1 MNKKSI
7 LAMSV
12 AAALSSMALSPIVVA
27 DNTTA
32 VVRGT
37 VQDGAG
43 TTVEVVDTSRGVS
56 RSYDITDG
64 RFQFRS
70 LQPGTYEVRVVR
82 DGNTVDTQ
90 IVTVALGGEANVV
103 MAGSAQAMEEVVVM
117 GERRQAADTAL
128 AEQGIVISAEDLALL
143 PVARDLNSVALLAP
157 GVSRGDNAFGS
168 NVSFSGSSVAENTT
182 YVNGLN
188 ITNFRNGLGFSEVP
202 FEAYS
207 QFEVKSGG
215 YGAKY
220 GRSTGGVINAI
231 IKSGTNDFQVGA
243 SAYLEKPMGDKEET
257 YASNTARNTYGE
269 NNFNIFA
276 SGALIEDRLF
286 FYALAQ
292 QKEYDGESYGKLS
305 GRAFKSSESTTFW
318 LANLQGY
325 ITDNHRIELLAFN
338 DEADFITDTFEYDYP
353 TDTLDAN
360 LGQSI
365 NSTGGMNWVATYVG
379 QLTNDLELQVKVGE
393 NEQNRTSLPATAVYP
408 VVYNYDGGFQAQGL
422 WTDFTV
428 SEGTDTRKMARVD
441 LSWDFGDH
449 FIEAGFD
456 YEKNTTID
464 QTVLSGGAYYLKD
477 PTGVYNASVIGSE
490 RPNYRLRT
498 YNNGGSFDVETSAL
512 YLSDTWRVTDN
523 VTLELGVRNET
534 FTNFN
539 ANGEEFISM
548 ENQWAPRF
556 AARWDVNDRSNV
568 FATLGMYYLPV
579 ASNTNARLSGGET
592 YIHEYF
598 AWDGVSVDPVT
609 DAPINGGAL
618 LETVTFADGS
628 VPDTRSLTDVNIEPM
643 YQSEIMLGYQYLLN
657 DEWTLGVTGVYRE
670 LQTSIEDVAIDAAV
684 IDYYNSTGSWDSS
697 LVGGSSVEEVFTG
710 FHQYVLTNPG
720 NDMTVYIPEMEE
732 FVDLTKSQLG
742 YPDAERK
749 YTALEFSFARD
760 MVDNW
765 TVSGSYVLASS
776 EGNNEG
782 YVRSDNGQDDA
793 GLTTNFDQPGLTDFA
808 YGKLPNDR
816 LHTFKAYG
824 LYQLDMGL
832 NLSANFVF
840 QTGRPKNCFGIH
852 PTDAFAAEY
861 GDESFY
867 CYNPE
872 TGVSDPSPRGSKG
885 RTDNVYS
892 LDLGASYTFDF
903 NHSELRV
910 GLDVFNV
917 FHNQAITEVNES
929 EPRANEYYGLPTSY
943 QRGRSARFS
952 VNYLFH

>member
-1 MNKKSI
+1 
-7 LAMSV
+7 
-12 AAALSSMALSPIVVA
+12 
-27 DNTTA
+27 
-32 VVRGT
+32 
-37 VQDGAG
+37 
-43 TTVEVVDTSRGVS
+43 
-56 RSYDITDG
+56 
-64 RFQFRS
+64 
-70 LQPGTYEVRVVR
+70 
-82 DGNTVDTQ
+82 
-90 IVTVALGGEANVV
+90 
-103 MAGSAQAMEEVVVM
+103 
-117 GERRQAADTAL
+117 
-128 AEQGIVISAEDLALL
+128 
-143 PVARDLNSVALLAP
+143 
-157 GVSRGDNAFGS
+157 
-168 NVSFSGSSVAENTT
+168 
-182 YVNGLN
+182 
-188 ITNFRNGLGFSEVP
+188 
-202 FEAYS
+202 
-207 QFEVKSGG
+207 
-215 YGAKY
+215 
-220 GRSTGGVINAI
+220 
-231 IKSGTNDFQVGA
+231 
-243 SAYLEKPMGDKEET
+243 
-257 YASNTARNTYGE
+257 
-269 NNFNIFA
+269 
-276 SGALIEDRLF
+276 
-286 FYALAQ
+286 
-292 QKEYDGESYGKLS
+292 
-305 GRAFKSSESTTFW
+305 
-318 LANLQGY
+318 
-325 ITDNHRIELLAFN
+325 
-338 DEADFITDTFEYDYP
+338 
-353 TDTLDAN
+353 
-360 LGQSI
+360 
-365 NSTGGMNWVATYVG
+365 
-379 QLTNDLELQVKVGE
+379 
-393 NEQNRTSLPATAVYP
+393 
-408 VVYNYDGGFQAQGL
+408 
-422 WTDFTV
+422 
-428 SEGTDTRKMARVD
+428 
-441 LSWDFGDH
+441 
-449 FIEAGFD
+449 
-456 YEKNTTID
+456 
-464 QTVLSGGAYYLKD
+464 
-477 PTGVYNASVIGSE
+477 
-490 RPNYRLRT
+490 
-498 YNNGGSFDVETSAL
+498 
-512 YLSDTWRVTDN
+512 
-523 VTLELGVRNET
+523 
-534 FTNFN
+534 
-539 ANGEEFISM
+539 
-548 ENQWAPRF
+548 
-556 AARWDVNDRSNV
+556 
-568 FATLGMYYLPV
+568 MYYLPV

-598 AWDGVSVDPVT
+598 AWDGVRVDPVT